1 MIADPGQLRDDHANV
16 LASRGQLD
24 VQQLLDGAMP
34 GHLIQG
40 RADVVLAV
48 GDRHILVVVEML
60 TQLLE
65 ARVQI
70 TDIGRGLEDSL
81 AVELENQAQGRMRG
95 RMLGPEVERPRRSP
109 GLGFHFRSVEQVRRH
124 HESLSRKGTFTSRA
138 GLKPGPKRVIEQALQ
153 RLPTEGWQTAGG
165 HLTIPPAT
173 AWGNYAARRVL
184 ATGNL

>member
-16 LASRGQLD
+16 LAPRGQLD
-24 VQQLLDGAMP
+24 AQQLLNGAMP

-60 TQLLE
+60 AQLLE

-70 TDIGRGLEDSL
+70 TNIGRGLEDSL

-138 GLKPGPKRVIEQALQ
+138 GLKPGPKTSHRASASTSPHR
-153 RLPTEGWQTAGG
+153 RLADGG
-165 HLTIPPAT
+165 RSSYDSSRDSLGKLCRSPRPRN
-173 AWGNYAARRVL
+173 G
-184 ATGNL
+184 